1 MFFEKVAIRELACWM
16 RLHRTKNMQI
26 FALMP
31 NQKELGDDFMEGIAT
46 TLESKPALTS
56 EQVVEIINTAFDKE
70 LRAQFHC
77 EGVSDAEFE
86 AAQENYNQRVL
97 DSPYV
102 AFLGQYGLFDDTG
115 ALSMERYV
123 AEREEL
129 HAGFK
134 SAMAL
139 DYPEMAAEAVTE
151 EINLFEKIGL
161 SVSNLDAHTTG
172 AKVILGAYE
181 AELQR
186 RQLGN
191 TPN

>member
-1 MFFEKVAIRELACWM
+1 MFFEKVAIRELARWM

-26 FALMP
+26 FALMED
-31 NQKELGDDFMEGIAT
+31 QKKIGDGLMEGIAA

-56 EQVVEIINTAFDKE
+56 EQVVAIINTAFDKE

-77 EGVSDAEFE
+77 EGVSDAAIE

-102 AFLGQYGLFDDTG
+102 AFLEECGFFDDTG
-115 ALSMERYV
+115 ALHMERYV

-139 DYPEMAAEAVTE
+139 DSPKIATEALTE
-151 EINLFEKIGL
+151 EINLFEKIAL

-181 AELQR
+181 AELQTR
-186 RQLGN
+186 LQGN